1 MTPALELQV
10 VAVVAAVA
18 CALPGGFLLLR
29 RQALLSDAMSHSV
42 LLGIVV
48 AFLLVG
54 SLDSPWLVAGAS
66 LAGLL
71 LVALVDLLQR
81 DGRVREDAA
90 LGLAF
95 PLLFSVAVI
104 LVSRFADHVHL
115 DTDAVLLGELAFAPF
130 RRLELGGLD
139 LPVALWQMGGLLLLN
154 LGFLLLAWKD
164 LALGAFDPLLAGVAG
179 GRGRWVRGVELGLL
193 SLTCVLAFDA
203 VGSVLVVALT
213 VTPAAT
219 ARLLSDRLGPY
230 FLWLAGLAAAAAL
243 LGWRLAVALDASIA
257 GSMAVAGG
265 LLFLA
270 VLLFAPGRGW
280 LASMRRRREQVRTF
294 ERRMLVIHLH
304 THLGG
309 PDEEEEC
316 RVGHLG
322 EHLGWTTEQVERRL
336 RLCREAGWVER
347 RGERLLL
354 SDAGHEE
361 AHRALSELPLGSSGA
376 RGRALFCPWPAPG
389 A

>member
-139 LPVALWQMGGLLLLN
+139 LPMALWQMGGLLLLN

-164 LALGAFDPLLAGVAG
+164 LTLGAFDPLLAGVAG

-193 SLTCVLAFDA
+193 SLTCVLAF
-203 VGSVLVVALT
+203 
-213 VTPAAT
+213 
-219 ARLLSDRLGPY
+219 
-230 FLWLAGLAAAAAL
+230 AGLAAAAAL

-265 LLFLA
+265 LLLLA

-280 LASMRRRREQVRTF
+280 LASLRRRREQVRTF

-389 A
+389 S